1 MVARGQLTLHYALS
15 VNEVWVD
22 SLVERAMGRLL
33 YPTGEL
39 TSSPLMVRDYVRWVA
54 RIAFEQGS
62 QEALRELCTT
72 AEVATML
79 GCNRTT
85 VFRQA
90 RARGL
95 GIRIGR
101 DLLLNP
107 VEIQK
112 LHR

>member
-1 MVARGQLTLHYALS
+1 MHYAPS
-15 VNEVWVD
+15 VNEMWVD
-22 SLVERAMGRLL
+22 GLVERAMGRLV

-39 TSSPLMVRDYVRWVA
+39 TSSPFMVRDYVRWVA
-54 RIAFEQGS
+54 RIAFEQGQ

-72 AEVATML
+72 AEAASML
-79 GCNRTT
+79 GVNRTT

-90 RARGL
+90 QARGL

-107 VEIQK
+107 VEIQS
-112 LHR
+112 LHHCRRVSHPR